1 MALSWPGVCRG
12 SALVLLC
19 GMRPNG
25 VTANLCTP
33 LLASTRIRPYSPS
46 KARLGLGRQVVTR
59 LKWANEKYERFLQR
73 RFPRFYIL
81 YHTFMRGFRLLFQ
94 DAKEISRIKTKMHE
108 NNLKFQQLPY
118 REMEKLREFRR
129 DMIKAIPL
137 VLVSIPPF
145 ANYLVFVFMY
155 LFPRQLLIRHFWTP
169 EQQVEF
175 QGVYH
180 GHRAR
185 HHDDIIKGL
194 TRAAPHVQ
202 NQRHQRLLLDLCN
215 KVQSGAHPS
224 VSEMQALRGLF
235 SAPPLGLHRLDTT
248 QMVSLLPWEG
258 GAGVPKRTLSLSQTH
273 SRQALRLLSCQLFL
287 TPRLPGFLI
296 RRRLNSHALELL
308 QLDNAL
314 NSLGLHK
321 LSDSEL
327 RQACYVR
334 GLHSTSLS
342 TKQCQEWL
350 QQWLQ
355 LSSRLRAFSPLTD
368 GVSDLSFS
376 HWLESRSF
384 PPGGCG
390 EVDGRLH
397 FTQDPPFHPAGAP
410 HTVRSVWAA
419 RAPP

>member
-33 LLASTRIRPYSPS
+33 LLASTRISLTLCRPYSPS

-81 YHTFMRGFRLLFQ
+81 YHTFTRGFRLLFQ

-194 TRAAPHVQ
+194 TQAAPRVQ

-235 SAPPLGLHRLDTT
+235 SAPPLGLHRLDTA
-248 QMVSLLPWEG
+248 QM
-258 GAGVPKRTLSLSQTH
+258 
-273 SRQALRLLSCQLFL
+273 RLLSCQLFL

-355 LSSRLRAFSPLTD
+355 LSSRLRVPEASLLLH
-368 GVSDLSFS
+368 GMVLLSVNY
-376 HWLESRSF
+376 HK
-384 PPGGCG
+384 
-390 EVDGRLH
+390 
-397 FTQDPPFHPAGAP
+397 PFH
-410 HTVRSVWAA
+410 R
-419 RAPP
+419 